1 MAVAKKKK
9 EPEAPKTIEDV
20 HKEIAKKIPGVRL
33 YRASSEEAVLKIQ
46 KFGITP
52 LDELCRG
59 MLCGGYTILWGPDK
73 SGKSTLMARA
83 MAQMQRDG
91 RRVLLVDLESRMDP
105 VWLKKQGVDLDA
117 LYIQRGGDNLEA
129 NLDAVNTWVKEDV
142 VDAVCIDSIS
152 AQAPSGE
159 FEDKKGKEKSIKDD
173 TVALL
178 ARKLSQWFRIFTTI
192 TVARKVPVILLS
204 QTRTT
209 NLHAGAY
216 QDMTGGRAPKHWGST
231 TIKIVRSSKIEMT
244 KQGEKTQLGF
254 WVRCELT
261 KTSLCSNEGKQI
273 LLPFYFG
280 IGIDDTATAVRA
292 GIQDGIIT
300 QGATS
305 AVVFNGKSYR
315 SENQLVQMAHS
326 DPELTNAIREAVA
339 SQAEDL
345 ADPGTT
351 EAESGSGEHGE
362 SAEIR
367 GQMGQDEA
375 STEKELVLTE
385 SEYVC
390 TIDNCGQVCKTNAGL
405 KAHQRSHK

>member
-1 MAVAKKKK
+1 MPVAKKKEK
-9 EPEAPKTIEDV
+9 VEDVPKTIEDV
-20 HKEIAKKIPGVRL
+20 QKEIAKKIPGVRI
-33 YRASSEEAVLKIQ
+33 YRASSPEAELKIQ
-46 KFGITP
+46 KFGIQS

-105 VWLKKQGVDLDA
+105 QWLKRQGVDLDS
-117 LYIQRGGDNLEA
+117 LYIQRGGANLEA
-129 NLDAVNTWVKEDV
+129 NLDAVNSWVKEGV
-142 VDAVCIDSIS
+142 VDGVCIDSIS

-159 FEDKKGKEKSIKDD
+159 MEDKKGKEKSIKDD

-192 TVARKVPVILLS
+192 TVEKKVPVILLS
-204 QTRTT
+204 QTRTA

-231 TIKIVRSSKIEMT
+231 TIKIVRSGKIEMT

-254 WVRCELT
+254 WLRCILD
-261 KTSLCSNEGKQI
+261 KTSLCANEGKQV

-280 IGIDDTATAVRA
+280 IGIDDVATAVRA

-305 AVVFNGKSYR
+305 AVVYNGKSYR

-326 DPELTNAIREAVA
+326 DPELASAIRESVA
-339 SQAEDL
+339 SKAEDL
-345 ADPGTT
+345 TDPGTT
-351 EAESGSGEHGE
+351 EEESGDEQHGVEPVLRQEVGVPGPEKE
-362 SAEIR
+362 SVL
-367 GQMGQDEA
+367 DEA
-375 STEKELVLTE
+375 K
-385 SEYVC
+385 YVC
-390 TIDNCGQVCKTNAGL
+390 TIDKCGMVCKNAAGL